1 MRLLRFAR
9 NDAMYVIAREKLPKQ
24 SAVGQNEMLQ
34 AFRVRMTIHLSM
46 GGTANQ
52 HFFADI
58 VLRGH

>member
-9 NDAMYVIAREKLPKQ
+9 NDAVYVIAREKPPKQ

-34 AFRVRMTIHLSM
+34 AFRVRMTIQIPM
-46 GGTANQ
+46 DGTANQ

-58 VLRGH
+58 LLRGH